1 MSRESLI
8 VISRL
13 IVAAVFI
20 ASVLA
25 MALGDFFITL
35 ITVSGGLLVWFLYLL
50 AAGLGT
56 SRDEGGTETT
66 LGKTLSKVVAGL
78 GGVLAVSAFITYGVE
93 QTMWGGYAFNLAGL
107 ALALAVFWVTLMPL
121 VVLQLLS
128 KPGVPTESR
137 MEQQVTALPEDA
149 QPPTA
154 TAMPEQQI
162 YYGTPY
168 PQEPDTYGEGEYIEY
183 DEEGEEWAGE
193 EEEDDEDDDEE
204 DEGDEYEDED
214 DEAEYEE
221 DDNEEDAR

>member
-8 VISRL
+8 IISRL

-20 ASVLA
+20 TSVLA

-35 ITVSGGLLVWFLYLL
+35 IIVSGGLIIWLLYLL

-56 SRDEGGTETT
+56 PQGESGAETT

-78 GGVLAVSAFITYGVE
+78 GGVLAVSAFKTYGVE
-93 QTMWGGYAFNLAGL
+93 QTIFGDYAFDLAGL
-107 ALALAVFWVTLMPL
+107 ALALAVLWISLMPL
-121 VVLQLLS
+121 VILQLLS
-128 KPGVPTESR
+128 KPGMPPAWGKEK
-137 MEQQVTALPEDA
+137 QAQALPEGA

-154 TAMPEQQI
+154 TEMPEQQL

-183 DEEGEEWAGE
+183 EEEGEELAGE
-193 EEEDDEDDDEE
+193 AEEGDEDYYEDE
-204 DEGDEYEDED
+204 EGDEYEDES
-214 DEAEYEE
+214 EYEE
-221 DDNEEDAR
+221 DDDEEDVR

>member
-35 ITVSGGLLVWFLYLL
+35 ITVSGGLLVWLLYLL

-56 SRDEGGTETT
+56 SRDESGTETT

-93 QTMWGGYAFNLAGL
+93 QTIWGGYAFNLAGL

-128 KPGVPTESR
+128 KPGVPTASR
-137 MEQQVTALPEDA
+137 MEQQATTSPE
-149 QPPTA
+149 PPTA
-154 TAMPEQQI
+154 TAMPDEQL
-162 YYGTPY
+162 YYSAPY

-183 DEEGEEWAGE
+183 DEEGEEWVGE
-193 EEEDDEDDDEE
+193 EEEEDEDDDEE

-221 DDNEEDAR
+221 GDNEEDAR

>member
-8 VISRL
+8 AISRL

-20 ASVLA
+20 ASLLA
-25 MALGDFFITL
+25 MALGEFFVTL
-35 ITVSGGLLVWFLYLL
+35 IAISGGLLIWLLYLL

-56 SRDEGGTETT
+56 PQGESGTETT

-78 GGVLAVSAFITYGVE
+78 GGVLAVSAFKTYGIE
-93 QTMWGGYAFNLAGL
+93 QTIWGGYAFNVMGL
-107 ALALAVFWVTLMPL
+107 ALALAVLWVTLMPL

-128 KPGVPTESR
+128 KPGVPPAWGREK
-137 MEQQVTALPEDA
+137 QAPALPEGA

-154 TAMPEQQI
+154 TGIPEEQL

-168 PQEPDTYGEGEYIEY
+168 PQEPGTYGEDEYIEY

-193 EEEDDEDDDEE
+193 DEE
-204 DEGDEYEDED
+204 DEDDYEDEEEYEDEN
-214 DEAEYEE
+214 EAEYEE
-221 DDNEEDAR
+221 DEDEDVR